1 MYRAVIFDLGGV
13 VFPSPFAAWRAHEA
27 ANGLPHGFISRV
39 IVDGGEHGAW
49 SRFERGELGPDAFA
63 VVFAEECVAA
73 GHPVDVVAVMAA
85 MTSGVGADGEAGTHA
100 VVVDAIRALR
110 ASGLATA
117 ALTNNFA
124 DADGGTHVSGGS
136 DLARLL
142 GDLFDVV
149 VESAVVGLR
158 KPDPRV
164 YELVCDRLG
173 VAPTEAVFLDDLG
186 VNCKAARALGMAT
199 IKVTDPHAAVAELA
213 GIVGLD
219 LGVPA

>member
-27 ANGLPHGFISRV
+27 AHGLPHGFISRV

-49 SRFERGELGPDAFA
+49 SRFERGELDPAAFGEAFA
-63 VVFAEECVAA
+63 VECAAA
-73 GHPVDVVAVMAA
+73 GHAVDVGAVMAA
-85 MTSGVGADGEAGTHA
+85 MTSGAGADGESGTHA
-100 VVVDAIRALR
+100 VVVTAIRSLR
-110 ASGLATA
+110 AAGLRTA

-124 DADGGTHVSGGS
+124 NADGGTHVSGES

-142 GDLFDVV
+142 ADLFDVI

-158 KPDPRV
+158 KPDPRI
-164 YELVCDRLG
+164 YELVCERLEI
-173 VAPTEAVFLDDLG
+173 APTEAVFLDDLG
-186 VNCKAARALGMAT
+186 TNLKSARALGLTT
-199 IKVTDPHAAVAELA
+199 IKVDDPHAAVAELA

-219 LGVPA
+219 LGASA

>member
-1 MYRAVIFDLGGV
+1 MVRAVVFDLGGV

-27 ANGLPHGFISRV
+27 AHGLPHGFISRV

-49 SRFERGELGPDAFA
+49 SRFERGELDPAAFA
-63 VVFAEECVAA
+63 EVFAVECAAA
-73 GHPVDVVAVMAA
+73 GHPVDVAAVMAA

-100 VVVDAIRALR
+100 VVVTAIRALR
-110 ASGLATA
+110 AAGVATA

-124 DADGGTHVSGGS
+124 NADGGTHVSGES

-142 GDLFDVV
+142 GDLFDVI

-158 KPDPRV
+158 KPDPRI
-164 YELVCDRLG
+164 YELVCERLA
-173 VAPTEAVFLDDLG
+173 VAPSDTVFLDDLG
-186 VNCKAARALGMAT
+186 TNLKSARALGMTT
-199 IKVTDPHAAVAELA
+199 IKVSDPAVAVAELA
-213 GIVGLD
+213 AIVGLD